1 MRGLMARKCDLYFPI
16 EKKITLFLRCTLKIY
31 EVPAQERE
39 AVISQVL
46 AMDLAAMASSII
58 ENTVQQAQEGFNS
71 DTLRASASDAREGD
85 ML

>member
-1 MRGLMARKCDLYFPI
+1 M
-16 EKKITLFLRCTLKIY
+16 
-31 EVPAQERE
+31 
-39 AVISQVL
+39 ISQVL